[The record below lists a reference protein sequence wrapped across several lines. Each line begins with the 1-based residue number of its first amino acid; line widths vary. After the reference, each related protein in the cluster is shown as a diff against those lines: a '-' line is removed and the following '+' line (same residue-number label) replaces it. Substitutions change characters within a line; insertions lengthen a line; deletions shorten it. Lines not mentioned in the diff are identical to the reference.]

1 MSNKET
7 MYRTTRYVW
16 YIFSVI
22 EVILLLRFGLK
33 LLAANPGAG
42 FTQLVYAVSGVFI
55 APFQYV
61 FGAPSAGGST
71 VEFSTL
77 LALFVYW
84 VIAWG
89 IVKLIV
95 MNRPVDSYEAERSLE
110 NQDNA

>member
-33 LLAANPGAG
+33 LLAANTGAG
-42 FTQLVYAVSGVFI
+42 FTQIIYTISGVLI

-61 FGAPSAGGST
+61 FSAPSAGGSV

-95 MNRPVDSYEAERSLE
+95 VNRPVDSFEAERSLE

>member
-1 MSNKET
+1 MSQKET

-16 YIFSVI
+16 YVFSAI
-22 EVILLLRFGLK
+22 EVLLVLRFGLK

-42 FTQLVYAVSGVFI
+42 FTQLIYTLSGVFV

-61 FGAPSAGGST
+61 FSSPAAGGSV
-71 VEFSTL
+71 VEFGTL

-84 VIAWG
+84 IIAWG

-95 MNRPVDSYEAERSLE
+95 MNRHVDSYEAEKSLE

>member
-1 MSNKET
+1 MSQKET
-7 MYRTTRYVW
+7 MYKTTRYVW

-22 EVILLLRFGLK
+22 EVILVLRFGLK

-42 FTQLVYAVSGVFI
+42 FTQLVYGISSIFV
-55 APFQYV
+55 APFQFV
-61 FGAPSAGGST
+61 FPTPAAGGSAL
-71 VEFSTL
+71 ELSTL

-95 MNRPVDSYEAERSLE
+95 MNRHVDTYEAERSLE
-110 NQDNA
+110 AQDNA

>member
-16 YIFSVI
+16 YIFSAI

-33 LLAANPGAG
+33 LLGANAGAT
-42 FTQLVYAVSGVFI
+42 FTQLTYNISGVLV

-61 FGAPSAGGST
+61 FSAPSAGGS
-71 VEFSTL
+71 VIEFSTL

-95 MNRPVDSYEAERSLE
+95 MNRPVDVYEAEQSLE

>member
-7 MYRTTRYVW
+7 MYRSTRYVW

-42 FTQLVYAVSGVFI
+42 FTQIIYGISGVLI
-55 APFQYV
+55 APFRYV
-61 FGAPSAGGST
+61 FGAPSAGGSV

-77 LALFVYW
+77 LALFVYRML
-84 VIAWG
+84 AWG

-95 MNRPVDSYEAERSLE
+95 MNRPVNSYEAERSLE

>member
-7 MYRTTRYVW
+7 LYRATRYVW
-16 YIFSVI
+16 YIFSAI

-42 FTQLVYAVSGVFI
+42 FTQLIYTISDFFV

-61 FGAPSAGGST
+61 FSAPAAGGN
-71 VEFSTL
+71 VIEFSTL

-95 MNRPVDSYEAERSLE
+95 MNRPVDEYEAEKGLE
-110 NQDNA
+110 TQDNS

>member
-1 MSNKET
+1 MNNKET

-16 YIFSVI
+16 YFFSVI
-22 EVILLLRFGLK
+22 EVILLLRFALK
-33 LLAANPGAG
+33 LLAANSGAG
-42 FTQLVYAVSGVFI
+42 FTQLIYNISSVFVT
-55 APFQYV
+55 PFQYV
-61 FGAPSAGGST
+61 FKAPTAGGSV

-95 MNRPVDSYEAERSLE
+95 MNRPVNEQEAERSLE
-110 NQDNA
+110 TQDNQ

>member
-7 MYRTTRYVW
+7 MYRSTRYVW
-16 YIFSVI
+16 YIFSAI
-22 EVILLLRFGLK
+22 EVVLLLRFGLK

-42 FTQLVYAVSGVFI
+42 FTQLIYGISGVLI

-61 FGAPSAGGST
+61 FSAPSAGGSV

-84 VIAWG
+84 ILAWG

-95 MNRPVDSYEAERSLE
+95 MNRPVNSYEAERSLE

>member
-16 YIFSVI
+16 YVFSVI

-42 FTQLVYAVSGVFI
+42 FTQIIYSISGVFI

-61 FGAPSAGGST
+61 FGAPSAGGSV

-95 MNRPVDSYEAERSLE
+95 MNRPVDAYEAERSLE
-110 NQDNA
+110 TQDNA